1 MEGSFIRFRLESYTP
16 ISNTGPEQKRRTRT
30 GCLTCRTRRKKCDE
44 MKPSCLACRR
54 NYLSCKWP
62 ETNSVTGEAASTDDI
77 LGDRRRSW
85 QLMKIAPVERLNPSH
100 ISRNMRSGYQKGDS
114 YLLEHY
120 LSVTSHQLTG
130 REQKHNPFLAH
141 LIPLALQDRKVL
153 EGVLAVSGAHL
164 SYQAERFEH
173 DARLHYAVTLRSVK
187 HTLQAWHTLD
197 TYDLIAL
204 LTTTLL
210 LCYFEV
216 STHLVRKGAGR

>member
-1 MEGSFIRFRLESYTP
+1 
-16 ISNTGPEQKRRTRT
+16 
-30 GCLTCRTRRKKCDE
+30 
-44 MKPSCLACRR
+44 
-54 NYLSCKWP
+54 
-62 ETNSVTGEAASTDDI
+62 
-77 LGDRRRSW
+77 
-85 QLMKIAPVERLNPSH
+85 
-100 ISRNMRSGYQKGDS
+100 MRSGYQTGDS

-141 LIPLALQDRKVL
+141 LIPLALQDTKVL

-187 HTLQAWHTLD
+187 TTLHSWRTLD

-216 STHLVRKGAGR
+216 SKHLVRNEAGG